1 MLQIPKI
8 IGHIWIGHLQAP
20 QDWMK
25 TWREYHP
32 AWEYRL
38 YDNEF
43 LPSRRWKNQE
53 LINVFYARKEYAG
66 VSDLMRYEILEEV
79 GGFIPEA
86 DSICLRPTDELWDQA
101 GAAYT
106 VHENEVAKPGLVS
119 PFLASVPKHQVFPY
133 LQERAKRRNDPA
145 TLKPAWRSV
154 GSRFLKFAI
163 EEASQEIRSK
173 LVIFPSHYFIPE
185 HKDTGMYQ
193 GDGPVYC
200 NQLWGTTLKR
210 YKQDPTVD
218 PEKMHKAHMQ
228 RLSENCD

>member
-1 MLQIPKI
+1 M
-8 IGHIWIGHLQAP
+8 
-20 QDWMK
+20 
-25 TWREYHP
+25 
-32 AWEYRL
+32 
-38 YDNEF
+38 
-43 LPSRRWKNQE
+43 
-53 LINVFYARKEYAG
+53 YARKEYSG

-79 GGFIPEA
+79 SGFIPKA
-86 DSICLRPTDELWDQA
+86 DSICLRPTDELWDKA

-133 LQERAKRRNDPA
+133 LQERAKQRNDPA
-145 TLKPAWRSV
+145 ALKPAWRSV
-154 GSRFLKFAI
+154 GNRFLKFAI

-173 LVIFPSHYFIPE
+173 LVIFPSHNFIPE
-185 HKDTGMYQ
+185 HKDTEMYQ

-200 NQLWGTTLKR
+200 NQLWGTTMKR

-228 RLSENCD
+228 RLRENCD

>member
-1 MLQIPKI
+1 ML
-8 IGHIWIGHLQAP
+8 
-20 QDWMK
+20 
-25 TWREYHP
+25 
-32 AWEYRL
+32 
-38 YDNEF
+38 
-43 LPSRRWKNQE
+43 
-53 LINVFYARKEYAG
+53 
-66 VSDLMRYEILEEV
+66 YEILEEV

-119 PFLASVPKHQVFPY
+119 PFLASVPKHQVFSY
-133 LQERAKRRNDPA
+133 MQERAKQRNDPA
-145 TLKPAWRSV
+145 ALKPAWRSV
-154 GSRFLKFAI
+154 GNRFLKFAI
-163 EEASQEIRSK
+163 EEASQEKRSK

-185 HKDTGMYQ
+185 HKDKGMYQ

-200 NQLWGTTLKR
+200 KQLWGTTLKR

-218 PEKMHKAHMQ
+218 PEKMHKAHKQ

>member
-8 IGHIWIGHLQAP
+8 IGHIWVGHLQAP

-32 AWEYRL
+32 TWEYRL

-43 LPSRRWKNQE
+43 LFSRRWKNQE
-53 LINVFYARKEYAG
+53 LINAFYARKEYAG

-79 GGFIPEA
+79 SGFIPEA
-86 DSICLRPTDELWDQA
+86 DSICLRPTDELWDKA

-106 VHENEVAKPGLVS
+106 VHENEVAKPGLVL
-119 PFLASVPKHQVFPY
+119 PLLASVPKHRVFPY
-133 LQERAKRRNDPA
+133 LQERAKQHNDPA
-145 TLKPAWRSV
+145 AHKPAWRSV
-154 GSRFLKFAI
+154 GNRFLKFAI

-228 RLSENCD
+228 HLRENCD